1 MIKTIIVEDDPMVAQ
16 INRRYL
22 DTANDIQVAAVFD
35 NGKDA
40 LAYIEDEEPDLIILD
55 VYMPVMNGLE
65 LLREIRKA
73 DIQSD
78 VIMVTAANDV
88 KNVEEALRLGI
99 VDYLVK
105 PFEYERFMEAIE
117 KYRKKAHVL
126 KDASTLNQDAIDALV
141 SVDAPQPQ
149 APARDLKK
157 GLQQRT
163 LDMIRSHLD
172 KMKGE
177 TCTCDTLAGVVGL
190 SKVTVRRYLN
200 YLAEIGEIDSSVD
213 YETGGRPCIKYFIR
227 PDSVEKKDEAAE
239 ENGSDGEEKK

>member
-22 DTANDIQVAAVFD
+22 DTAQDIQVAAVFD

-40 LAYIEDEEPDLIILD
+40 FDYIKDEEPDLIVLD

-117 KYRKKAHVL
+117 KYRKKTHVL
-126 KDASTLNQDAIDALV
+126 KDASTLNQDAIDTLI
-141 SVDAPQPQ
+141 STTAPQPS
-149 APARDLKK
+149 APSRDLKK

-172 KMKGE
+172 KMRGQ

-200 YLAEIGEIDSSVD
+200 YLAEINEIDSSVD
-213 YETGGRPCIKYFIR
+213 YETGGRPCIQYFVR
-227 PDSVEKKDEAAE
+227 PDGVDIKD
-239 ENGSDGEEKK
+239 

>member
-16 INRRYL
+16 INRRYF
-22 DTANDIQVAAVFD
+22 DTANGVQVTAVFD
-35 NGKDA
+35 NGKEA
-40 LAYIEDEEPDLIILD
+40 LEYIKEEEPDLIILD
-55 VYMPVMNGLE
+55 VYMPVMDGLE
-65 LLREIRKA
+65 LMREIRKA
-73 DIQSD
+73 GVQSD

-88 KNVEEALRLGI
+88 KSIEEALRLGI

-117 KYRKKAHVL
+117 KYRKKAQAL

-141 SVDAPQPQ
+141 SVGVQQ
-149 APARDLKK
+149 HQTQVRDLKK

-163 LDMIRSHLD
+163 LDMVRSHLE
-172 KMKGE
+172 KMKGK

-227 PDSVEKKDEAAE
+227 PDSPSKEEETVE
-239 ENGSDGEEKK
+239 EEK

>member
-1 MIKTIIVEDDPMVAQ
+1 MIKAIIVEDDPMVAQ

-22 DTANDIQVAAVFD
+22 DTASDIQVAAVFD

-40 LAYIEDEEPDLIILD
+40 LAYIEDDEPDLIILD
-55 VYMPVMNGLE
+55 VYMPVMSGLE
-65 LLREIRKA
+65 LLREIRRS

-99 VDYLVK
+99 IDYLVK

-117 KYRKKAHVL
+117 KYRKKVHML
-126 KDASTLNQDAIDALV
+126 KDASTLNQDAIDSLV
-141 SVDAPQPQ
+141 SAGAPQPQ
-149 APARDLKK
+149 TPVRDLKK

-163 LDMIRSHLD
+163 LDMVRSHLE

-200 YLAEIGEIDSSVD
+200 YLAEIGEIGSSVD
-213 YETGGRPCIKYFIR
+213 YETGGRPCTKYFIR
-227 PDSVEKKDEAAE
+227 PDEEAEAEEKKD
-239 ENGSDGEEKK
+239 

>member
-1 MIKTIIVEDDPMVAQ
+1 MIKAIIVEDDPMVAQ
-16 INRRYL
+16 INKRYL
-22 DTANDIQVAAVFD
+22 DSAGDIQVCAQFD
-35 NGKDA
+35 NGRDA
-40 LAYIEDEEPDLIILD
+40 LVYIQDSEPDLIVLD

-65 LLREIRKA
+65 LLHEIRRL

-117 KYRKKAHVL
+117 KYRKKAHML
-126 KDASTLNQDAIDALV
+126 KDSSTLNQDAIDSLV
-141 SVDAPQPQ
+141 SACAPQTQ
-149 APARDLKK
+149 QPARDLKK

-163 LDMIRSHLD
+163 LDMIRSHLE

-200 YLAEIGEIDSSVD
+200 YLAEIGEIGSSVD

-227 PDSVEKKDEAAE
+227 PDDE
-239 ENGSDGEEKK
+239 SEEKKAGK

>member
-1 MIKTIIVEDDPMVAQ
+1 M
-16 INRRYL
+16 
-22 DTANDIQVAAVFD
+22 
-35 NGKDA
+35 G
-40 LAYIEDEEPDLIILD
+40 
-55 VYMPVMNGLE
+55 
-65 LLREIRKA
+65 
-73 DIQSD
+73 
-78 VIMVTAANDV
+78 
-88 KNVEEALRLGI
+88 
-99 VDYLVK
+99 
-105 PFEYERFMEAIE
+105 
-117 KYRKKAHVL
+117 AH
-126 KDASTLNQDAIDALV
+126 
-141 SVDAPQPQ
+141 QPQ

-227 PDSVEKKDEAAE
+227 PDSVEKKDETTE
-239 ENGSDGEEKK
+239 ESNSNEEEKK

>member
-40 LAYIEDEEPDLIILD
+40 LAYIENEEPDLIILD

-65 LLREIRKA
+65 LLREIRKS

-141 SVDAPQPQ
+141 SVGAPQQQ
-149 APARDLKK
+149 APVRDL
-157 GLQQRT
+157 
-163 LDMIRSHLD
+163 
-172 KMKGE
+172 
-177 TCTCDTLAGVVGL
+177 
-190 SKVTVRRYLN
+190 
-200 YLAEIGEIDSSVD
+200 
-213 YETGGRPCIKYFIR
+213 
-227 PDSVEKKDEAAE
+227 
-239 ENGSDGEEKK
+239 

>member
-22 DTANDIQVAAVFD
+22 DTANDIQVAAEFN

-40 LAYIEDEEPDLIILD
+40 LAYIETEEPDLVILD

-105 PFEYERFMEAIE
+105 PFMEAIE

-141 SVDAPQPQ
+141 SVGAPQQQ
-149 APARDLKK
+149 APVRDLKK

-163 LDMIRSHLD
+163 LDMIRSHLE

-227 PDSVEKKDEAAE
+227 PDAPEKKEEEETVSEAAE
-239 ENGSDGEEKK
+239 EK